1 LKTKELKGYI
11 PTPFQNVLYWLGKIY
26 YLLFLLTV
34 FTICGMGILYLAIEA
49 IGYFSGTPDDTA
61 FSLTKLGWTG
71 WIGAIACLI
80 IIPFAAKAIFNVI
93 KDFFSP
99 VKIEVFKITGLKKER
114 VYTGRR
120 SYLGNFIYCGE
131 RSFQIYRDT
140 TFKIFELGQTIEVH
154 TTPRQS
160 DLRKVI
166 ILK

>member
-1 LKTKELKGYI
+1 
-11 PTPFQNVLYWLGKIY
+11 
-26 YLLFLLTV
+26 
-34 FTICGMGILYLAIEA
+34 
-49 IGYFSGTPDDTA
+49 
-61 FSLTKLGWTG
+61 
-71 WIGAIACLI
+71 
-80 IIPFAAKAIFNVI
+80 AKAIFNVI